1 MCTVKILPPVAPE
14 GEDWDL
20 DHSERRPEIRQY
32 PCRLLNMIEE
42 GKQQERNPFNR
53 HSKSELKPIK

>member
-1 MCTVKILPPVAPE
+1 MKNQETMCTVKILPPVAPE

-42 GKQQERNPFNR
+42 GKQQE
-53 HSKSELKPIK
+53 

>member
-1 MCTVKILPPVAPE
+1 MKNQETMCTVKILPPVAPE

-20 DHSERRPEIRQY
+20 DHFARRPEIRQY

-42 GKQQERNPFNR
+42 GKQQE
-53 HSKSELKPIK
+53 